1 MRTLK
6 NLAIF
11 AAGGLTVFGAFVYCL
26 ADRTNHPYEGGV
38 VYEDDDIKVTRC
50 SVKKEGDRI
59 DIATVTYKHD

>member
-11 AAGGLTVFGAFVYCL
+11 AAGGMTMLYTLAWAFGY
-26 ADRTNHPYEGGV
+26 RTEHPLEGAV

-50 SVKKEGDRI
+50 NSNQNGI
-59 DIATVTYKHD
+59 SLATIVYKHD